1 MKFTKNN
8 YRIKTKLMNELIK
21 ITEENGQR
29 AVSAR
34 ELHLFLEV
42 RRDFSTWIKSRI
54 EEYGFIENQ
63 DYSLLPE
70 MGEQTGEQIGR
81 GGHNKIEYALT
92 LDMAKEL
99 SMVEKTERGK
109 QARRYFI
116 EMEKLAKQ
124 TKLISTN
131 KNKELQKELFELI
144 RDNLLKGDMVAV
156 AKENNFNFNTV
167 KSVMYYSNYSPE
179 IVKALYKK
187 ALSNK
192 NQLRNELETMVQE
205 LKQ

>member
-1 MKFTKNN
+1 
-8 YRIKTKLMNELIK
+8 MNELIK

-70 MGEQTGEQIGR
+70 MGEQTGEQTGR

-99 SMVEKTERGK
+99 
-109 QARRYFI
+109 
-116 EMEKLAKQ
+116 
-124 TKLISTN
+124 
-131 KNKELQKELFELI
+131 FELI
-144 RDNLLKGDMVAV
+144 RNNLLK
-156 AKENNFNFNTV
+156 
-167 KSVMYYSNYSPE
+167 
-179 IVKALYKK
+179 I
-187 ALSNK
+187 
-192 NQLRNELETMVQE
+192 
-205 LKQ
+205 

>member
-1 MKFTKNN
+1 
-8 YRIKTKLMNELIK
+8 MNELIK

-70 MGEQTGEQIGR
+70 MGEQTGEQTGR

-144 RDNLLKGDMVAV
+144 RDNLLK
-156 AKENNFNFNTV
+156 
-167 KSVMYYSNYSPE
+167 
-179 IVKALYKK
+179 I
-187 ALSNK
+187 
-192 NQLRNELETMVQE
+192 
-205 LKQ
+205 